1 MKKEPDKRELA
12 AAQIFCPLGQA
23 PLTRK
28 QAALAGQLLGL
39 HSSSVYRL
47 RRRFLE
53 DPVTA
58 SLLPS
63 PSGPRQGQYMLSNE
77 VEAIVQDVL
86 SDWLPRQKHLAHP
99 LHEICREVRMR
110 CAVAGATPPSRPTIS
125 RRWADYRD
133 KECMKLSG
141 AAPGHL
147 VAQHPLDIVQI
158 DHTLADIMLVDEV
171 FRHTLGR
178 PWLTLA
184 IDVATRSVVAIYV
197 GFDRPNAATVA
208 LLLTRMVLPKAP
220 WLASRDVAVDW
231 PMHGVP
237 KVLHLDNAAEF
248 KSRALR
254 AGCNQ
259 YGIELMYRPPGRPYF
274 GGHIERLNRTM
285 MEKVH
290 SLPGSTG
297 SSTKGRKAHKPEAE
311 AALTLPEFEQWLMY
325 EIGQTY
331 HHSAHRG
338 LGGATP
344 YSAWST
350 LSEASKPRLLPDS
363 AAEELRFLIQ
373 FLPMSRRTIQ
383 SDGLTLFY
391 LHYWHPIFTA
401 WRAANRRV
409 VVRYHP
415 EDLSRIFVSADGK
428 EYVEA
433 SFADLRRGRIS
444 LWEQKAV
451 LKHLRSQGKS
461 HVTESA
467 IFNAIAAQRSIIEG
481 ATAKRR
487 SADRRGRA
495 GETSPFPASRQA
507 SQQAKSPEASSAT
520 PDVDY
525 SKPPP
530 IYHVEQL

>member
-12 AAQIFCPLGQA
+12 AAKIFRPLGEA

-28 QAALAGQLLGL
+28 QALRAAQLLGL
-39 HSSSVYRL
+39 HRSSVYRL
-47 RRRFLE
+47 RRRYLE

-58 SLLPS
+58 SLVRCRP
-63 PSGPRQGQYMLSNE
+63 GPPRGRHLLSDQL
-77 VEAIVQDVL
+77 EAIIQEVL

-99 LHEICREVRMR
+99 LHAICREVRMR
-110 CAVAGATPPSRPTIS
+110 CNAARATPPSRATIS
-125 RRWADYRD
+125 RRWVEHRD
-133 KECMKLSG
+133 KESMKLSG
-141 AAPGHL
+141 PAPGHF
-147 VAQHPLDIVQI
+147 VARHPLDIVQI

-171 FRHTLGR
+171 FRRTLGR

-208 LLLTRMVLPKAP
+208 LLLTRLVLPKAP
-220 WLASRDVAVDW
+220 WLASRDVTVDW

-248 KSRALR
+248 KSKALR
-254 AGCNQ
+254 AGCDQ

-297 SSTKGRKAHKPEAE
+297 SSPKGRKARKPEAE
-311 AALTLPEFEQWLMY
+311 AALTLPEFEHWLMY

-331 HHSAHRG
+331 HHSSHRG

-344 YSAWST
+344 YSAWLT

-383 SDGLTLFY
+383 ADGLTLFY

-401 WRAANRRV
+401 WRAAKRRI

-433 SFADLRRGRIS
+433 NFADLRRSRIS
-444 LWEQKAV
+444 LWEQKAA
-451 LKHLRSQGKS
+451 LKYLRSQGES

-481 ATAKRR
+481 ATTKGR
-487 SADRRGRA
+487 SADRRRRA
-495 GETSPFPASRQA
+495 GETSPFPANGKS
-507 SQQAKSPEASSAT
+507 SQQTKSPDATSPT

-525 SKPPP
+525 SKPAP
-530 IYHVEQL
+530 IYHVEKL

>member
-1 MKKEPDKRELA
+1 
-12 AAQIFCPLGQA
+12 
-23 PLTRK
+23 
-28 QAALAGQLLGL
+28 
-39 HSSSVYRL
+39 
-47 RRRFLE
+47 
-53 DPVTA
+53 
-58 SLLPS
+58 
-63 PSGPRQGQYMLSNE
+63 
-77 VEAIVQDVL
+77 
-86 SDWLPRQKHLAHP
+86 
-99 LHEICREVRMR
+99 MR
-110 CAVAGATPPSRPTIS
+110 CAAAGATPPSRATIS
-125 RRWADYRD
+125 RRWAEHRD

-147 VAQHPLDIVQI
+147 VAKHPLDIVQI

-171 FRHTLGR
+171 FRHTIGR

-184 IDVATRSVVAIYV
+184 IDVATRSVVAMYV

-220 WLASRDVAVDW
+220 WLASREVAVDW
-231 PMHGVP
+231 PMHGMP
-237 KVLHLDNAAEF
+237 KVLHLDNATEF
-248 KSRALR
+248 KSKALQ

-297 SSTKGRKAHKPEAE
+297 ASTKGRKARKPERE
-311 AALTLPEFEQWLMY
+311 AALTLREFEQWLMY

-338 LGGATP
+338 LSGATP

-363 AAEELRFLIQ
+363 VAEELRFLIR

-383 SDGLTLFY
+383 ADGLTLFY

-415 EDLSRIFVSADGK
+415 EDLSRIFVSTDGK

-451 LKHLRSQGKS
+451 LKHLRSQGES
-461 HVTESA
+461 HITESA
-467 IFNAIAAQRSIIEG
+467 IFNAIAAQRSIIAE
-481 ATAKRR
+481 ATTKRR

-495 GETSPFPASRQA
+495 GEASPFPSRGEA
-507 SQQAKSPEASSAT
+507 SQQTNSSDASSST
-520 PDVDY
+520 PEVDY
-525 SKPPP
+525 SKPAPS
-530 IYHVEQL
+530 YHVEQL

>member
-1 MKKEPDKRELA
+1 
-12 AAQIFCPLGQA
+12 
-23 PLTRK
+23 
-28 QAALAGQLLGL
+28 
-39 HSSSVYRL
+39 
-47 RRRFLE
+47 
-53 DPVTA
+53 
-58 SLLPS
+58 
-63 PSGPRQGQYMLSNE
+63 
-77 VEAIVQDVL
+77 
-86 SDWLPRQKHLAHP
+86 
-99 LHEICREVRMR
+99 
-110 CAVAGATPPSRPTIS
+110 
-125 RRWADYRD
+125 
-133 KECMKLSG
+133 MKLSG
-141 AAPGHL
+141 AAPGHF
-147 VAQHPLDIVQI
+147 AARYPLDIVQI

-171 FRHTLGR
+171 FRHTIGR

-184 IDVATRSVVAIYV
+184 IDVATRAVVALYV
-197 GFDRPNAATVA
+197 GFDHPNAATVA

-220 WLASRDVAVDW
+220 WLASREVAVDW

-248 KSRALR
+248 KSKALQV
-254 AGCNQ
+254 GCNQ

-274 GGHIERLNRTM
+274 GGHIERLNRTI

-297 SSTKGRKAHKPEAE
+297 SSTKGRKARKPEAE
-311 AALTLPEFEQWLMY
+311 AALTLREFEQWLMY

-338 LGGATP
+338 LSGATP

-350 LSEASKPRLLPDS
+350 LSEASKLRLLPDS

-373 FLPMSRRTIQ
+373 FLPIARRTIQ
-383 SDGLTLFY
+383 ADGLMLFY
-391 LHYWHPIFTA
+391 LHYWHPVFAA

-415 EDLSRIFVSADGK
+415 EDLSKVFVSADGK

-433 SFADLRRGRIS
+433 IFADLRRDRIS
-444 LWEQKAV
+444 LWEQKAA

-467 IFNAIAAQRSIIEG
+467 IFNAIAAQRSLIEG
-481 ATAKRR
+481 AAHKRR

-495 GETSPFPASRQA
+495 GETPPFPARWRS
-507 SQQAKSPEASSAT
+507 SQQTKSPGASSPT

-525 SKPPP
+525 SKPAP